1 MAHGAIE
8 DRYGHDTIVHAARRL
23 RDELPDLRVVFTG
36 RGSNEDEAPATDR
49 GVGNR

>member
-36 RGSNEDEAPATDR
+36 RGSKRGRAPALIEET
-49 GVGNR
+49 GNR